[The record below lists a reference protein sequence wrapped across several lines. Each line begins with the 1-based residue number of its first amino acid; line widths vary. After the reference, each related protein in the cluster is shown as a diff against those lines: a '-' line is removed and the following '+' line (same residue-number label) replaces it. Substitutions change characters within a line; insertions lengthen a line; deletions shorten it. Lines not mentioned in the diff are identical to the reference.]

1 MKRSILLL
9 AFILIECG
17 FLFAQSRQLSP
28 VVNIKGVFKKE
39 YQGIKKGTPFVLQRV
54 VKLKKAPEQGVSR
67 TQAVLIADGVQFGLP
82 MNLFDMVELQPDDK
96 NTFWQSKQLS
106 NDLISYYEKKGYQ
119 EAMRKEQSQE
129 ADEYLRE
136 LEKSNLFYEDAAVED
151 YLQCLLLSIIPEQ
164 MAVNREGVPQIR
176 VLKSPSPDMLMLGN
190 HCLLVSTGM
199 LTTLD
204 TEEELYAVL
213 AREVAHYVLD
223 HAIITVNKN
232 IARARR
238 AEFWGAVVNEVVA
251 ATEEYLYERYDYYVP
266 GLIFTTND
274 VVQALVNENI
284 MNRMGLDYSEKQ
296 EEEADE
302 VVGKFMD
309 LMGNNR
315 GALVSALTK
324 INAYYERER
333 DVEALS
339 KYGIYG
345 SLAKRLEKMGKAPM
359 MEEDRNYLKKVSGVV
374 SFEAAMQDYN
384 KDYKESRRI
393 AMKNIDNGM
402 ACSDDYLMVA
412 RSIMKLS
419 NTQEA
424 NKECVAYLDK
434 ADEVSKVTN
443 LNICKMRIL
452 LLLREN
458 KQMDAVGLLHQY
470 QSLLNAMFQQPHT
483 EEDAQW
489 IAAEHTWAEKLLAR
503 TYIM

>member
-9 AFILIECG
+9 AFILIGCG

-309 LMGNNR
+309 LMGKNR

-393 AMKNIDNGM
+393 AMKNINNGM

-470 QSLLNAMFQQPHT
+470 QSLLDAMFQQPHT

>member
-412 RSIMKLS
+412 GSIMKLS

-470 QSLLNAMFQQPHT
+470 QSLLDAMFQQPHT

>member
-470 QSLLNAMFQQPHT
+470 QSLLDAMFQQPHT

>member
-204 TEEELYAVL
+204 TEEELYSVL

-309 LMGNNR
+309 LMGKNR

-393 AMKNIDNGM
+393 AMKNINNGM

-470 QSLLNAMFQQPHT
+470 QSLLDAMFQQSHT